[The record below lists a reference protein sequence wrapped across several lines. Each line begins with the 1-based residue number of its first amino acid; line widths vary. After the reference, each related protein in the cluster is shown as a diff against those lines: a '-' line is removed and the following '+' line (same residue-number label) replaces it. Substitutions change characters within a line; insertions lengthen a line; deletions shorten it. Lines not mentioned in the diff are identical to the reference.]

1 MSSQQFPSSCSNP
14 GYLTACKRWMHFQRL
29 CHQRIFARHSLDR
42 TCDADAEDSS
52 QRERDRERE
61 IWLIRYIYVYS
72 YLFHRIL
79 CIMLCKG
86 ACARSSVFTYRGCPL
101 PNPLQ
106 GIGAI
111 CYFNIQFEHTRIQIK
126 AISSENCQSRILP
139 YNTSVTVRLLNR
151 TKTIHKCT
159 IQCTITTTTA
169 NRSFL
174 FIYLQC
180 HHLYHH

>member
-1 MSSQQFPSSCSNP
+1 M
-14 GYLTACKRWMHFQRL
+14 LML
-29 CHQRIFARHSLDR
+29 R
-42 TCDADAEDSS
+42 TVH
-52 QRERDRERE
+52 RERE
-61 IWLIRYIYVYS
+61 RERQREGDMIDKIYIYVYS

-86 ACARSSVFTYRGCPL
+86 ACARGSVFTYRGCPL

>member
-1 MSSQQFPSSCSNP
+1 MID
-14 GYLTACKRWMHFQRL
+14 K
-29 CHQRIFARHSLDR
+29 I
-42 TCDADAEDSS
+42 
-52 QRERDRERE
+52 
-61 IWLIRYIYVYS
+61 YIYVYS

-180 HHLYHH
+180 HHLYHHQQFGRPFAHKKLFPTAMSTAITMKGVQLYRFHPLHHHDS